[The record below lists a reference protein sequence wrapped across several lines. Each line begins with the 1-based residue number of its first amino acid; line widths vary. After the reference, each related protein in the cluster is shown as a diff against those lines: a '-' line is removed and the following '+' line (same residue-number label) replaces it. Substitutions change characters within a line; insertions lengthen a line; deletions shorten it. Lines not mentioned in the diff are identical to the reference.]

1 MRSWWVLTMVATM
14 ACSSAPPSREGN
26 AQPGARSADRRVP
39 SDEENDATENGN
51 AREGEGDR
59 QGDAVDASASAQ
71 DGGADASSTPS
82 SDASAPAAACEAG
95 ATVFAF
101 SNGDRW
107 QYSTVDELPSG
118 WTRRG
123 AVFKLA
129 KPGTTRKTHDLY
141 LLYSA
146 QADDFLVTTTKT
158 EGSALGYTLK
168 TTLGR
173 AYEDDDA
180 GATKLF
186 RFVKP
191 TPNLR
196 HYVTTNVSTAPSGF
210 TTEGPISFVCP
221 K

>member
-1 MRSWWVLTMVATM
+1 MQRRWVIAMLVTV
-14 ACSSAPPSREGN
+14 ACSSAPPSGGESN
-26 AQPGARSADRRVP
+26 AMPETRGDRRAP
-39 SDEENDATENGN
+39 AGDENG
-51 AREGEGDR
+51 AADTADGRQGEGDR
-59 QGDAVDASASAQ
+59 LEPSPSAP
-71 DGGADASSTPS
+71 DGGADAGSPPPS
-82 SDASAPAAACEAG
+82 SDAAAPAPTCEAG

-107 QYSTVDELPSG
+107 QYSTVDQAPSG
-118 WTRRG
+118 WTARG

-158 EGSALGYTLK
+158 EGAALGYTLK

-196 HYVTTNVSTAPSGF
+196 HFVTTNESTAPSGF

-221 K
+221 Q